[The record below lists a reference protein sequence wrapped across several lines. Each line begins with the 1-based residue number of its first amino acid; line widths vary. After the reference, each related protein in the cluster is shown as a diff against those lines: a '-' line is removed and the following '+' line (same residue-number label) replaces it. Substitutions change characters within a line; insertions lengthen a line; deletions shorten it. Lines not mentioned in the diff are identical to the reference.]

1 MTKLESD
8 VQRLYE
14 KNILVQK
21 HSLPANKKAMS
32 VVLLKNNKID
42 ETLPK
47 AIFYDDSKLQTVES
61 IRVELLHEETHIDNP
76 NTMYKLDDC
85 YYERKSKEYK
95 TDYLVIKK
103 YIPENLLFNKIF
115 IEKKQLFEIAEDLC
129 LTEELISKAYNL
141 YSEFEGWIIKK
152 NKILL

>member
-1 MTKLESD
+1 MC
-8 VQRLYE
+8 
-14 KNILVQK
+14 NACMK

-32 VVLLKNNKID
+32 VRLID

-47 AIFYDDSKLQTVES
+47 AIFYDNSKLKTMES
-61 IRVELLHEETHIDNP
+61 IRVELLHEEMHIDNP
-76 NTMYKLDDC
+76 DTMYKLDDC
-85 YYERKSKEYK
+85 YDERRSKEYR

-115 IEKKQLFEIAEDLC
+115 IERKQLFEIAEELC

-141 YSEFEGWIIKK
+141 YSEFESWIIRK
-152 NKILL
+152 NEY